1 MAMAHPRIEN
11 GSRKS
16 LNGTRMSAGAPGA
29 CVKLSCFFILDTSS
43 AQRASGISFPRPLP
57 HAGAVE
63 FVITF
68 GCEHHALAA
77 GADRT
82 LVFSFLFFEGVVSAL
97 PLYEIS
103 LWDIDSSVGS
113 GTVGPNPKPFIGV
126 VWPFVPAVH
135 IKPALYFLRAGR
147 RSRAGGFALHLC
159 CWALALVV
167 LYCGEVKLIF
177 NPAA

>member
-1 MAMAHPRIEN
+1 M
-11 GSRKS
+11 
-16 LNGTRMSAGAPGA
+16 
-29 CVKLSCFFILDTSS
+29 SCFILYTSS
-43 AQRASGISFPRPLP
+43 AQRAGGISFLRPLP

-82 LVFSFLFFEGVVSAL
+82 LVFSFFFFEGVVGAL

-103 LWDIDSSVGS
+103 LWDIDSRVGS

-135 IKPALYFLRAGR
+135 IKPALYFLRAER
-147 RSRAGGFALHLC
+147 RRAGSFALHLC
-159 CWALALVV
+159 CWALALLA
-167 LYCGEVKLIF
+167 LYCSGVKLIF